1 MKLFLNGECIEV
13 RAANLAAL
21 LDERDLG
28 DSPVATAVNESFVA
42 AAERSAQELRDG
54 DRVEVVAPMQGG

>member
-1 MKLFLNGECIEV
+1 MKLYLNGERVEV

-21 LDERDLG
+21 LDERGLG

-42 AAERSAQELRDG
+42 AAERSALERSVG

>member
-1 MKLFLNGECIEV
+1 MKLFLNGECVEV

-21 LDERDLG
+21 LDERGLG
-28 DSPVATAVNESFVA
+28 DSTVATAVNESFVA
-42 AAERSAQELRDG
+42 AADRAALELCDG